1 MLSFYHG
8 TMGAGKTTKLIEE
21 VNRIKR
27 NKLGRVI
34 VLKPETDTKGGK
46 NLVTRDQITL
56 QVFDIIKKEENLY
69 ESYSSLLGIVDYICI
84 DEAQFLSRSQVEQ
97 LKDLSFGMDILT
109 FGLRLNAFNE
119 DSGFEGAT
127 RLLQLADRIIE
138 VEGTCPCGNKTD
150 CNARF
155 LNNSFVGEGPD
166 ILIDGTSSIEYRG
179 LCWLCYKKYKESTCK
194 IPANNL

>member
-8 TMGAGKTTKLIEE
+8 TMGAGKTTRLIEE

-46 NLVTRDQITL
+46 NLITRDQITL
-56 QVFDIIKKEENLY
+56 QVFDTIKKEENLY

-84 DEAQFLSRSQVEQ
+84 DEAQFLSKSQIEQ

-127 RLLQLADRIIE
+127 RLLQLADRIVEIE
-138 VEGTCPCGNKTD
+138 GICFCGNKTD

-179 LCWLCYKKYKESTCK
+179 LCWRCYKKHKESSCK
-194 IPANNL
+194 IPADNL